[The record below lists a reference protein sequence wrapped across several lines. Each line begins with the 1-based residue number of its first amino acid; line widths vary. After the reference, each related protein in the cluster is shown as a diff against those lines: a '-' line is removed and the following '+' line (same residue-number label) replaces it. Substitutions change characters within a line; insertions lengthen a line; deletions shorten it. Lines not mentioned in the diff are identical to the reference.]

1 MAKNWNSL
9 HDEWTEIVSDDVK
22 EMALEARR
30 LRNKGISVKD
40 IATKLGRSSARI
52 YELLRD

>member
-1 MAKNWNSL
+1 MAKNWNSR
-9 HDEWTEIVSDDVK
+9 HGTWTEVVSDDVK

-30 LRNKGISVKD
+30 LRKNGLSVND
-40 IATKLGRSSARI
+40 IAKKLGRSTSRI

>member
-1 MAKNWNSL
+1 MAKNWNSR
-9 HDEWTEIVSDDVK
+9 HGIWTEVVSDDVQ

-30 LRNKGISVKD
+30 LRNKGLSVKD
-40 IATKLGRSSARI
+40 IAKKLGRSTGRI

>member
-1 MAKNWNSL
+1 MAKNWNSRQGI
-9 HDEWTEIVSDDVK
+9 WTEVVSDDVK

-30 LRNKGISVKD
+30 FRNNGLSVKD
-40 IATKLGRSSARI
+40 IATKLGRSTGRI

>member
-1 MAKNWNSL
+1 MAKNWNSRQGI
-9 HDEWTEIVSDDVK
+9 WTEVVSDDVK

-30 LRNKGISVKD
+30 LRNNGLSVKD
-40 IATKLGRSSARI
+40 IATKLGRSTGRI